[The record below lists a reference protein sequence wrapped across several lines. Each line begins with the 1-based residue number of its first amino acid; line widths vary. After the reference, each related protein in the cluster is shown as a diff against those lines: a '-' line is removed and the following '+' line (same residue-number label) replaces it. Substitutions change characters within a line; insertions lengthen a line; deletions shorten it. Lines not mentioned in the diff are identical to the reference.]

1 MDKNSYVDLET
12 GEVKSK
18 REYRLQNINQAD
30 AYKAILK
37 KEEYRDRQRS
47 RNWIACFHQ
56 SIQELS
62 TELKLHELGVVMNLL
77 PYTKFN
83 GKGQLVKD
91 GEVMRIADITEV
103 IGRSKRSTIT
113 IMNKL
118 EGLNV
123 ILKRKER
130 NRNIYSLNPHYHS
143 IGKLLHSDPFT
154 KVYQLAARKMLRN
167 LTLKQ
172 AGILYKLLPHF
183 HYETYYLSHNP
194 NEADLNEIKHMNQRE
209 LAQAIHEDVRT
220 LRTHMKDLQSK
231 GFVMIQKS
239 SNTDAFIV
247 NPDIMFRKDVE
258 DEYTDVVRKQFYHQ
272 QLKESQELDVK
283 LSDVTSGK

>member
-1 MDKNSYVDLET
+1 MDKNSYIDLGT

-18 REYRLQNINQAD
+18 REYKLQNIKQSQE
-30 AYKAILK
+30 YKKMLK
-37 KEEYRDRQRS
+37 REEYRDRQRS
-47 RNWIACFHQ
+47 RKWIACFHQ
-56 SIQELS
+56 PIQKLS
-62 TELKLHELGVVMNLL
+62 EVLELHELGVVMNLL
-77 PYTKFN
+77 PYTKFKGN
-83 GKGQLVKD
+83 GKLVKD
-91 GEVMRIADITEV
+91 GEVMRIADIREV
-103 IGRSKRSTIT
+103 IGRTKRSTIT

-172 AGILYKLLPHF
+172 AGILYKILPHF
-183 HYETYYLSHNP
+183 HYQTYYLAHNP

-220 LRTHMKDLQSK
+220 LRTHMKALQSE
-231 GFVMIQKS
+231 GFIMIQKL

-258 DEYTDVVRKQFYHQ
+258 DEYTDVVREQFYRL
-272 QLKESQELDVK
+272 QLKRSQELDVQ
-283 LSDVTSGK
+283 LSAVTSGK